1 MSRQGIRSSERVNQ
15 TKTKTGE
22 TSMKIRILNIVG
34 VMGMMIASAVSACDE
49 PVTADSGA
57 GPEQVKVVSSASSE
71 TKSDS
76 N

>member
-1 MSRQGIRSSERVNQ
+1 
-15 TKTKTGE
+15 
-22 TSMKIRILNIVG
+22 MKIRILNIVG